1 LVVHATARRILG
13 LAILLFLAVPFGI
26 SVTGCAKK
34 TATVYCNGLSSGPV
48 VGQVAS
54 ITLSPSLATTGL
66 SLNYGQIGSGLSATA
81 TDCKANSVSVS
92 KYTYASSNLAVVDIN
107 PSGGATCAGTW
118 NRNTGGGVADYT
130 ICTPPATVP
139 STHLAYVTATA
150 DGASS
155 NAIPVFVHSTVTAV
169 ELGGASTD
177 CTNDPATNCTFPGL
191 PAPTTSATPYDEST
205 CVSQTKTAQLIAR
218 VFAGTTNITAQVG
231 HLTFSP
237 LTSSSVGTI
246 DENGVVT
253 ANQPGSTAI
262 AASIANSST
271 ASAVG
276 FFSTCPPASIVM
288 SIPGA
293 AAGTSSI
300 NVSVN
305 TTQSLNT
312 VIFDK
317 NGQQLTGV
325 SLEFESTTPQTIP
338 ASSGSATPAFPGSA
352 TINAVCMPGT
362 CNPSPFSQIGYLGNG
377 APLTSNGITINTTG
391 TSATVLFIG
400 STQSQYLYPYDTTTG
415 AASSLIKLQFVP
427 NSMVMDLAGTTIYLG
442 SPQGMMVVSASSLAQ
457 TAAYTSLQ
465 GTVLSVSPDGSTVV
479 VTDPSRQTVSLVTG
493 STGAIVTS
501 YNGVGTSAAWT
512 PDSQIVYVTTTAD
525 TLLKYQNFTNWQTDT
540 IPNNETYKSVAVTV
554 PAVGAYFAGQSLS
567 TPGVGTTDGRSYC
580 PSQTASTGSAPPSI
594 TNDFA
599 PLADTEAIVN
609 DVLTATND
617 GKHILGATATAP
629 ARINDLAVTLPTAL
643 GYGSSVTVPAA
654 CPTTVTPVTSYHFT
668 STNTAHNLTGPT
680 ITSINGVV
688 ASPNSSLAFV
698 TYDGSSGLLPEYIP
712 YTGAV
717 SNITLGNGATAAS
730 APVSGIFST
739 DNLTFWTG
747 TSSDNQVHTFSISGT
762 TPTETGVIVPKLPCS
777 VGSNLS
783 PTPACT
789 SGTFV
794 MPNLLAQ
801 HPKKTLN

>member
-1 LVVHATARRILG
+1 MRLVVHATARRILG

-465 GTVLSVSPDGSTVV
+465 GTVLAVSPDGSTVV
-479 VTDPSRQTVSLVTG
+479 VTDPNRQTVSLVTG

-512 PDSQIVYVTTTAD
+512 PDSQIVYVTTTTD

-540 IPNNETYKSVAVTV
+540 ANVPYSAVAVTV
-554 PAVGAYFAGQSLS
+554 PAVGAYFAGQS

-580 PSQTASTGSAPPSI
+580 PSQKASTGTAPPSI
-594 TNDFA
+594 TNDFI
-599 PLADTEAIVN
+599 PVADTQPGVIN
-609 DVLTATND
+609 DVLTATTD
-617 GKHILGATATAP
+617 GKHILGATAATP
-629 ARINDLAVTLPTAL
+629 ARINDLAITKLNANT
-643 GYGSSVTVPAA
+643 A
-654 CPTTVTPVTSYHFT
+654 CPTAVTTGYFT
-668 STNTAHNLTGPT
+668 STNTPHNLTGPT
-680 ITSINGVV
+680 VTSINGVV

-698 TYDGSSGLLPEYIP
+698 TYNGSSGLLPEYIP
-712 YTGAV
+712 STGAV